1 MCTKK
6 LIFIKGDE
14 TRPKIENLNDSE
26 TLNES
31 IFADIYTR
39 AFRLIDEIAKRFGVT
54 YQTARTDLMHLNAL
68 GYLWMRKRGKAQYYS
83 VNSEWRENAGL

>member
-39 AFRLIDEIAKRFGVT
+39 AFRLIDEIANQPSDNNEPHSRERNNIVAFIGE
-54 YQTARTDLMHLNAL
+54 
-68 GYLWMRKRGKAQYYS
+68 RGSGKTS
-83 VNSEWRENAGL
+83 CLRSLRR